1 MGGFISVFQDCWGTS
16 AMMPMPTILRTDHSS
31 WWKCVLSGGE
41 WPTVNTIGT
50 GHPGGRSGFRGGD
63 QAA

>member
-1 MGGFISVFQDCWGTS
+1 MGGLISAFQDCRGTC
-16 AMMPMPTILRTDHSS
+16 AMMPTILRTDHSS
-31 WWKCVLSGGE
+31 WWKRVLSGGE
-41 WPTVNTIGT
+41 WPTVNTIRT